1 MSHSSALSYLL
12 KQLSSLILPVT
23 VLILVPLW
31 IEKDI
36 SIQNI
41 FAFAAGI
48 LVMLTGLT
56 ILFVTIFSFVTI
68 GKGTLAP
75 WFPTGKLVVTGLHAY
90 VRNPMITGVLIVL
103 LGESVAILSRPILV
117 WLILFFLINYLYFL
131 LFEEPGL
138 ERRFGK
144 DYLDYKKKVPRW
156 IPNLKPYKPLKKLSR
171 NKAKSI

>member
-1 MSHSSALSYLL
+1 MNIKPTL

-36 SIQNI
+36 SIKNN

-48 LVMLTGLT
+48 LVILTGLT
-56 ILFVTIFSFVTI
+56 VMIVTISSFVTI

-90 VRNPMITGVLIVL
+90 VRNPMIIGVLTVL
-103 LGESVAILSRPILV
+103 LGESAAILSRPILV
-117 WLILFFLINYLYFL
+117 WLILFFLINNLYFL
-131 LFEEPGL
+131 LFEEPNL

-156 IPNLKPYKPLKKLSR
+156 IPNLKQYKPLKKLSR

>member
-1 MSHSSALSYLL
+1 MTISNLL
-12 KQLSSLILPVT
+12 KHLSSLILPIT
-23 VLILVPLW
+23 VLILVPVW

-36 SIQNI
+36 SIKNI
-41 FAFAAGI
+41 FSFAAGI
-48 LVMLTGLT
+48 LIMLTGFT

-75 WFPTGKLVVTGLHAY
+75 WFPSGKLVVTGLYVY
-90 VRNPMITGVLIVL
+90 VRNPMIIGVLIVL

-117 WLILFFLINYLYFL
+117 WSILFFLINSLYFL
-131 LFEEPGL
+131 WFEEPSL
-138 ERRFGK
+138 EKRFGK
-144 DYLDYKKKVPRW
+144 DYLHYKNKVPRW